1 MRILQV
7 YKDYYP
13 VVGGIE
19 NNLRDL
25 AEAFV
30 RRGHTV
36 TALVTNPGRAT
47 VEENL
52 NGVHVVKVGRLATV
66 ASTPLSLSFPR
77 ALRSIPADITHLH
90 LPYPVGEVSQLLAGR
105 RRPYVVTYHADVT
118 RPVQVAIMRAYA
130 PVLHLVLRRAARV
143 IATSPNYVETSPYL
157 RPIRDRVRI
166 VTPSVDA
173 RRFTPRPSD
182 APPHPPTLLFVGL
195 MRHYKGV
202 EVLLGAMT
210 QLPVETRLLLAG
222 DGPMRVEWEALR
234 DALGLQDRVKF
245 LGRVPD
251 EDLPGLYQSADIFVL
266 PATSRAEALGL
277 VMVEAMMAGLPCVT
291 TEVGSGTSYL
301 VREGVNGYVVS
312 PRAPDAL
319 AEALGRLTRDPA
331 LRARMGAAGRAR
343 ALREFTLETM
353 VQRVED
359 LYREI
364 VDSALTE

>member
-19 NNLRDL
+19 NNMRDL
-25 AEAFV
+25 AEAFA

-36 TALVTNPGRAT
+36 TALVTHPGRAT

-52 NGVHVVKVGRLATV
+52 NGVRVVKVGRLATV

-77 ALRSIPADITHLH
+77 VLRSIPADVTHLH

-105 RRPYVVTYHADVT
+105 SRPYVVTYHADVT
-118 RPVQVAIMRAYA
+118 RPVQLAIMRLYA

-143 IATSPNYVETSPYL
+143 IATSPNYVETSPHL
-157 RPIRDRVRI
+157 RPVRDRVSI
-166 VTPSVDA
+166 ITSSVDA
-173 RRFTPRPSD
+173 RRFTPRPGA

-202 EVLLGAMT
+202 DVLLRAMMH
-210 QLPVETRLLLAG
+210 LPMETRLLLAG
-222 DGPMRVEWEALR
+222 DGPMRAEWEALR
-234 DALGLQDRVKF
+234 DALGLHNRVTF

-251 EDLPGLYQSADIFVL
+251 EDLPALYQSADIFVL

-277 VMVEAMMAGLPCVT
+277 VMVEAMMAALPCVT
-291 TEVGSGTSYL
+291 TEVGSGTSY
-301 VREGVNGYVVS
+301 VVEHNTTGFVVP
-312 PRAPDAL
+312 PRAPEAL
-319 AEALGRLTRDPA
+319 AGALNRLVADPTLQA
-331 LRARMGAAGRAR
+331 QMGTAGRER
-343 ALREFTLETM
+343 AVRLFRFEDM
-353 VQRVED
+353 VARVEAV
-359 LYREI
+359 YRE
-364 VDSALTE
+364 VLSG